1 MMLPQRVTAS
11 QAGHVD
17 DHDEIHQ
24 LLADRPGLPGT
35 TVELSSYRAL
45 PPSSCGRR
53 PDHIQKH
60 EQRGVGGNA
69 AIQSH
74 GDSSAGRV
82 QEQFIIANRTRTLR
96 PLASCYRDSE
106 GRQRRQRDLPTT
118 PARTR
123 PTRGSRW
130 CGGKRHSHLKSE
142 HAPQSL
148 LRRRGQV
155 PASEGAILC
164 P

>member
-11 QAGHVD
+11 QDGHVD

-24 LLADRPGLPGT
+24 LLADRPDLPGT

-96 PLASCYRDSE
+96 PLASCYS
-106 GRQRRQRDLPTT
+106 RQRRAATLTT
-118 PARTR
+118 RSPHNTCSNATDQ
-123 PTRGSRW
+123 GIALVW
-130 CGGKRHSHLKSE
+130 
-142 HAPQSL
+142 
-148 LRRRGQV
+148 GQAAQ
-155 PASEGAILC
+155 PSQI
-164 P
+164 